1 MARPVPAFSPEAL
14 EKLLGY
20 DFPGNVRDLENIL
33 ERALIYSD
41 GLELAAASV
50 DLHRPGSAE
59 TPAYSLPE
67 AEAGDGSLEAMEKKV
82 IRETLARWK
91 GNRTRAAKEL
101 GVSRKTI
108 LNKIKAYGLD

>member
-1 MARPVPAFSPEAL
+1 MGRPVPAFSAEAS
-14 EKLLGY
+14 EILLGY
-20 DFPGNVRDLENIL
+20 DFPGNVRELENIL

-41 GLELAAASV
+41 GPTLNAGNIDLRHPGGGEPGAPWGVSASN
-50 DLHRPGSAE
+50 GS
-59 TPAYSLPE
+59 
-67 AEAGDGSLEAMEKKV
+67 GSLESMEKIA
-82 IRETLARWK
+82 IRETLARFG